1 MGAWDEL
8 DTEISVEVDTTEL
21 EDLKFLLETED
32 IDGIFD
38 GAVDYVDKLITGF
51 HEGSQEGVQDIAER
65 NRSFQDQIISEVCDN
80 PSGMLASS
88 IYAEEVDE
96 YTYLVGTT
104 INHIYPMALEFGRG
118 PVYPIRAKA
127 LAFYAPSG
135 ELVFRKSAGPARP
148 RPFVAPAFDRTSQIA
163 EEIMLRKVNIAI
175 NRN

>member
-38 GAVDYVDKLITGF
+38 DAVDYVDKLITGI

-65 NRSFQDQIISEVCDN
+65 NRSFQDQIISEACDN